1 MSHILKRSVGALV
14 ALSILLTPTL
24 VAAHDGEHHSEASPA
39 QKPTQ
44 TGSLR
49 PEKVAEAKRT
59 LETKLE
65 AQKQARQ
72 DKVQTTKAEL
82 SQKLDDKKKE
92 ICNKQK
98 ATINNIMKNMDGRR
112 QSSFDRITK
121 ISDAI
126 QTFVTKKELTIENYD
141 TLVASVAAAK
151 ETAQASMTSQQ
162 SAPDLDCS
170 GDKPRSDIADFKTK
184 RLASI
189 DAMQAYR
196 DAVKALASAVKQA
209 AKAAEEAES

>member
-1 MSHILKRSVGALV
+1 MAHIIKRSIAAVV
-14 ALSILLTPTL
+14 AIAILMTPTL
-24 VAAHDGEHHSEASPA
+24 VTAHEGEDHGEASTSPRP
-39 QKPTQ
+39 KSVESP
-44 TGSLR
+44 R

-59 LETKLE
+59 LEAKLE
-65 AQKQARQ
+65 TQKQARV
-72 DKVQTTKAEL
+72 DKAQATKSEL
-82 SQKLDDKKKE
+82 NQRLDDKKKE

-121 ISDAI
+121 ISDAV
-126 QTFVTKKELTIENYD
+126 QAFVTKKELTVENYD
-141 TLVASVAAAK
+141 ALVASVTAAK
-151 ETAQASMTSQQ
+151 EAASTAMTSQQ

-170 GDKPRSDIADFKTK
+170 GEKPRSDIADFKTK

-196 DAVKALASAVKQA
+196 DAVKALAGAVKQA
-209 AKAAEEAES
+209 AKALEES